1 MLGVTLLL
9 LAGTFVGGK
18 THRVQFDC
26 VGRGQDSSGEVEAA
40 DCNYRVVAGNPFLS
54 GPGPDFL
61 EGTLLL
67 GGGIGVTAVATFG
80 AKKAT

>member
-1 MLGVTLLL
+1 LW
-9 LAGTFVGGK
+9 VGKPTEFSSTVSAAVK
-18 THRVQFDC
+18 TP
-26 VGRGQDSSGEVEAA
+26 AA
-40 DCNYRVVAGNPFLS
+40 RSRRRIANYRVVAGNPFLS

-67 GGGIGVTAVATFG
+67 GGGIRVPAVATFG